1 MKLARVQGTVVCTI
15 KHPTYE
21 GRRLMLCALLD
32 VHGNPTG
39 KQEIAVDLVQAGVGD
54 RVLIMSEGNG
64 VRQLLG
70 ANAGPIR
77 DVIVGVVDLL
87 SVDHLPQTQNEP
99 LDRDPLLEKEL
110 QPSSPPSL
118 ATPSTSQ
125 ASPQNIEI
133 QDVELPNNME
143 SRQKN
148 LSLAELEDPLCSTL
162 EGAS

>member
-54 RVLIMSEGNG
+54 QVLIMSEGNG

-70 ANAGPIR
+70 SDAGPIR
-77 DVIVGVVDLL
+77 DVIVGVVDLI
-87 SVDHLPQTQNEP
+87 SVDHTQQEQSDH
-99 LDRDPLLEKEL
+99 LDQDDHPEQEAN
-110 QPSSPPSL
+110 PSSDSSISSSSSSET
-118 ATPSTSQ
+118 ASQ
-125 ASPQNIEI
+125 
-133 QDVELPNNME
+133 NME
-143 SRQKN
+143 TQDIEPQENSKHVQEN
-148 LSLAELEDPLCSTL
+148 EGSQETHYPTL
-162 EGAS
+162 KGAS